1 MIQPGCR
8 AFLEQLSLSGFSVF
22 DATKL
27 SKNTCCLN
35 AIGRAIL
42 IKRVIVTLLCT
53 KDCADPTSFHH
64 LCANGSQ
71 LSLLAAPLQNLTTHL
86 LSATSLQLSRNE
98 V

>member
-35 AIGRAIL
+35 TIGRAIF
-42 IKRVIVTLLCT
+42 IKE
-53 KDCADPTSFHH
+53 
-64 LCANGSQ
+64 
-71 LSLLAAPLQNLTTHL
+71 SLLPFFILTTAPTLRLFTICAPTAHNYL
-86 LSATSLQLSRNE
+86 Y
-98 V
+98 